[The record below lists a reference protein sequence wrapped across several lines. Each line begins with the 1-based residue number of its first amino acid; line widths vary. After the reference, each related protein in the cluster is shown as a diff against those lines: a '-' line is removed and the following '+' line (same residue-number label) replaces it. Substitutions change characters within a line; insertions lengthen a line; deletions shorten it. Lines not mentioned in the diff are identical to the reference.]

1 VKALFFAG
9 ALLVAAPQVAAA
21 QASVQVSVTNET
33 GLPIKAVNNTIQGR
47 WGQFDTAPSTTSL
60 QFSAQGSSSWVGVSG
75 SVTLRTENGEPVGT
89 LSFNFPWVG
98 DDTITL
104 SCNPP
109 FYGYVDYQEV
119 FSRDHRITV
128 LLQRQRKAT
137 TTLNLPTTGP
147 GIVRGR
153 LSWDPSRVTAKN
165 GQAMAEAVKRFL
177 AIKAKAPSVFY
188 EVDPATAPKQSY
200 QGRAG
205 GYDNIVAVGQL
216 RWLASDSRGIGF
228 ELYDLPTDVPL
239 YLKAVTLA
247 DPKNL
252 FQNGPGEAAP
262 SPTLMFPPAKSAP
275 TFSVRIDTASPFRG
289 PLEPGNPLYPN
300 YNLSLEP
307 VWQSEGGDGGGT
319 SSIDPVTAR
328 LRSAALSRINPSP
341 LWVRDRASV
350 TAPRTIVAPVN
361 ATTGRVKIKR

>member
-1 VKALFFAG
+1 MKTLFFAG

-21 QASVQVSVTNET
+21 QAYVKVTVTNET

-47 WGQFDTAPSTTSL
+47 WGQFDTAASATEL
-60 QFSAQGSSSWVGVSG
+60 LFAAQGNSSFVGISG
-75 SVTLRTENGEPVGT
+75 SVTLRTESGEPVGT
-89 LSFNFPWVG
+89 LSFNFPWIG

-109 FYGYVDYQEV
+109 FYGYVDYQEA

-128 LLQRQRKAT
+128 LLQRQRKPT
-137 TTLNLPTTGP
+137 TTISLPKTGP
-147 GIVRGR
+147 GVVRGR
-153 LSWDPSRVTAKN
+153 LSWDPSRITAKN
-165 GQAMAEAVKRFL
+165 GQAMAEVVKRFL
-177 AIKAKAPSVFY
+177 TVKAKAPSVFY
-188 EVDPATAPKQSY
+188 ELDPAVSPGQSY
-200 QGRAG
+200 QGRSG
-205 GYDNIVAVGQL
+205 GYDNIATVGQL
-216 RWLASDSRGIGF
+216 RWLAGDSQGIGF

-239 YLKAVTLA
+239 FLKAVTLA

-262 SPTLMFPPAKSAP
+262 SPILMFPPAKSAP

-289 PLEPGNPLYPN
+289 PLEPGNPLYSN

-307 VWQSEGGDGGGT
+307 LWQGESNDGGGT

-328 LRSAALSRINPSP
+328 MRAAALSRINPSP
-341 LWVRDRASV
+341 LRVRDRASV
-350 TAPRTIVAPVN
+350 AAPRTTVAPVTN
-361 ATTGRVKIKR
+361 KAGRVKIKR